1 MATYNVGTSNP
12 GDLCLKNL
20 LDIKNCKSNY
30 DFYVISL
37 QEVKAQPQN
46 MLMDAIF
53 DDPWTNAFK
62 EILSTLD
69 YVKIKTIRLQGL
81 VLNIFALK
89 KHILNL
95 RDIESDYTRTG
106 LSGMWVRIVNIKCL
120 NVFKYNVVYF
130 RVIRVPLV

>member
-1 MATYNVGTSNP
+1 MTTYNVGTSNP
-12 GDLCLKNL
+12 ADQCLKGL
-20 LDIKNCKSNY
+20 LDIKNCKGNY

-62 EILSTLD
+62 ELLSTLD
-69 YVKIKTIRLQGL
+69 YVKVKTIRLQGL
-81 VLNIFALK
+81 VLNVFCLR

-106 LSGMWVRIVNIKCL
+106 LSGMWVRV
-120 NVFKYNVVYF
+120 F
-130 RVIRVPLV
+130 RVK